1 MDEIKKRLSTGP
13 TITREGQLQRFLRS
27 MTGKQVSTKE
37 SYDKKYPSDSKPVF
51 IYGTPEIQ
59 KLKCNNVND
68 LSLCSIDK
76 KHVESS
82 NCTSPLYFKLTLLE
96 ICRQELNKNLPKTVN
111 CYGKSTTIEIIFS
124 PYKVGYLF
132 NVKESVPKYLTS
144 FAVYWFTCVECNV
157 SYIGET
163 AHHLATRIKEHLE
176 TNPKCPHFQIY
187 QR

>member
-1 MDEIKKRLSTGP
+1 MKEHRILERLCKNSNTVTLQPDSGKGTVIMDRDVYMRKNIWDNKRLDEIKKRLSTGP

-96 ICRQELNKNLPKTVN
+96 ICRQELNKNLPKTV
-111 CYGKSTTIEIIFS
+111 TVMV
-124 PYKVGYLF
+124 KVLLLKLF
-132 NVKESVPKYLTS
+132 
-144 FAVYWFTCVECNV
+144 FR
-157 SYIGET
+157 
-163 AHHLATRIKEHLE
+163 RIKLD
-176 TNPKCPHFQIY
+176 IY
-187 QR
+187 LMSKNQCQSI